1 MDAVTLVAAAVAV
14 ACDQSRNAALEDVL
28 RDRELQAMRAAD
40 LESVIAQRMFTR
52 NTQLGNV
59 PVDNLLV
66 TWQRSREDL
75 ADDYAELVE
84 TLQQVRGANREG
96 DGDRIEELIREQ
108 LGDSSAASQSN
119 QSDVGSPSDVG
130 SSDQEPPPAPSHR
143 CARCGD
149 TRNLELMLPT
159 GPFVDAPMEARLF
172 CQECLHGS

>member
-1 MDAVTLVAAAVAV
+1 MDAVTLVAAAVSI

-40 LESVIAQRMFTR
+40 LESFIAQRLYVCSQ
-52 NTQLGNV
+52 QLPTSG
-59 PVDNLLV
+59 PQ
-66 TWQRSREDL
+66 TWQASRNDL
-75 ADDYAELVE
+75 AEDYEQLLDA
-84 TLQQVRGANREG
+84 LQQVRIANREG
-96 DGDRIEELIREQ
+96 DSERIEELIGRE
-108 LGDSSAASQSN
+108 LGHSSSDEMASSQS
-119 QSDVGSPSDVG
+119 DGSEPE

-159 GPFVDAPMEARLF
+159 GPFAEAPMEARLF

>member
-14 ACDQSRNAALEDVL
+14 ACDQSRNAALEDLL

-59 PVDNLLV
+59 PVDNLPV

-96 DGDRIEELIREQ
+96 DGERIEELIREQ
-108 LGDSSAASQSN
+108 LGDSSAASQSEHESS
-119 QSDVGSPSDVG
+119 QSDVG
-130 SSDQEPPPAPSHR
+130 SSDQEPPPEPSQR

-149 TRNLELMLPT
+149 TSNLELMLPT
-159 GPFVDAPMEARLF
+159 GPWVDAPVEARIY
-172 CQECLHGS
+172 CRECLYGS

>member
-1 MDAVTLVAAAVAV
+1 M
-14 ACDQSRNAALEDVL
+14 EDVL

-52 NTQLGNV
+52 NTQLGN
-59 PVDNLLV
+59 VDNLLV

-96 DGDRIEELIREQ
+96 DGERIEELIGEQ
-108 LGDSSAASQSN
+108 LGDSSVASQSE
-119 QSDVGSPSDVG
+119 QSSVGSQSDVG

-159 GPFVDAPMEARLF
+159 GPWVDAPMEARLY
-172 CQECLHGS
+172 CRECLYGS